1 MLKNTVKYVLHHV
14 ESVAVLH
21 PELADGVVKV
31 QLLSIENEVELRG
44 WSPHFLLCILFFCG
58 FWLILDRSSMICLT
72 WMTRHS
78 GLSKRLNSLESQTSL
93 KLTEICKVC
102 TFKLLFPLKQILTYL
117 VNLSYDLV

>member
-1 MLKNTVKYVLHHV
+1 MKYVLHHM

-44 WSPHFLLCILFFCG
+44 WSPHFLLCILFFGG
-58 FWLILDRSSMICLT
+58 FWFVWLILDRSSMICLT

-102 TFKLLFPLKQILTYL
+102 TFKLLFPLKQILPYL